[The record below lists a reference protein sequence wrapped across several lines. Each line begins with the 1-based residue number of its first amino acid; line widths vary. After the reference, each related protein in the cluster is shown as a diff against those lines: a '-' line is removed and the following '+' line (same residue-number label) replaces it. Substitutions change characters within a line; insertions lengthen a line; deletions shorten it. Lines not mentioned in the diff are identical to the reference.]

1 MKGFVHLILI
11 FGLFYQVTDAIIRC
25 KRTSVDAY
33 NTSIVVNTTHG
44 PVKGIEKVISNKTV
58 DAFIGVISN

>member
-11 FGLFYQVTDAIIRC
+11 FGVFYQVADAIIRL
-25 KRTSVDAY
+25 KRTSVDVDY
-33 NTSIVVNTTHG
+33 QSIVVNTTHG
-44 PVKGIEKVISNKTV
+44 PIKGSEKVISNKTV